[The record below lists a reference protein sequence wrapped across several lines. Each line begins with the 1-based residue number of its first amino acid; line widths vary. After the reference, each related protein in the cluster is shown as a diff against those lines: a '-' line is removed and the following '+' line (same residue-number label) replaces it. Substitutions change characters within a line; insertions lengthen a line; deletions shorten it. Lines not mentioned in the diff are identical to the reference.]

1 MGQNYFIGLLNGGD
15 NKMIDEKKLK
25 EAENRVKQFISEGII
40 KSKGKPEHV
49 DFFIKNADNSI
60 DSAKALF
67 ELSTN
72 PQKQESLGFTS
83 FNGLLWVV
91 NASYYSMFYMAR
103 ALLEN
108 SGIKIKADLSIH
120 AVTFDAVIYYF
131 YLTGK
136 LQKEFLEDF
145 IEAKEDAAE
154 LLGKQKADELM
165 EAYFFEKKKRG
176 VFTYDMGT
184 VLVQSK
190 AKTSLERAQKFRRE
204 LKKIID
210 KSKK

>member
-1 MGQNYFIGLLNGGD
+1 
-15 NKMIDEKKLK
+15 MIDEKKLR
-25 EAENRVKQFISEGII
+25 ETESRVKQLINEGVI
-40 KSKGKPEHV
+40 KSKEKPEHV
-49 DFFIKNADNSI
+49 DFFIKNADDSI

-72 PQKQESLGFTS
+72 SQKQESLGFTS

-108 SGIKIKADLSIH
+108 SGIKIKTELSIH
-120 AVTFDAVIYYF
+120 AVTFDALVSYF

-136 LQKEFLEDF
+136 LQKEFLNDF

-154 LLGKQKADELM
+154 LLGKQKADELI
-165 EAYFFEKKKRG
+165 EEYYFEKRKRG
-176 VFTYDMGT
+176 TFTYNMGEI
-184 VLVQSK
+184 LIKSK

-204 LKKIID
+204 LKKIIM
-210 KSKK
+210 KLKKK

>member
-1 MGQNYFIGLLNGGD
+1 ML
-15 NKMIDEKKLK
+15 DEKKLK
-25 EAENRVKQFISEGII
+25 EAEKRVKQFISEGII
-40 KSKGKPEHV
+40 KSKGKPEYV
-49 DFFIKNADNSI
+49 DFFIKNAGDSI

-67 ELSTN
+67 ELSSN

-83 FNGLLWVV
+83 FDGLLWVV

-103 ALLEN
+103 ALLESN
-108 SGIKIKADLSIH
+108 GIKIKAGLSIH
-120 AVTFDAVIYYF
+120 AVTFDAMIYYF

-165 EAYFFEKKKRG
+165 EDYFFEKRKRAT
-176 VFTYDMGT
+176 FTYDMGT
-184 VLVQSK
+184 LLVESK

-210 KSKK
+210 KSRK

>member
-1 MGQNYFIGLLNGGD
+1 ML
-15 NKMIDEKKLK
+15 DEKKLK
-25 EAENRVKQFISEGII
+25 EAGSRVKQFINDGVI
-40 KSKGKPEHV
+40 KSKERPEYV
-49 DFFIKNADNSI
+49 DFFLKNADDSI

-72 PQKQESLGFTS
+72 TEKQKYLGFTS
-83 FNGLLWVV
+83 LNGLLWVV

-108 SGIKIKADLSIH
+108 GGIKIKADLSIH
-120 AVTFDAVIYYF
+120 AVTFDAMIYYF

-145 IEAKEDAAE
+145 IKAKEDAAE

-165 EAYFFEKKKRG
+165 EDYFFEKKKRG
-176 VFTYDMGT
+176 AFTYEMGAI
-184 VLVQSK
+184 LVESK
-190 AKTSLERAQKFRRE
+190 AKTSLERAQRFRRE
-204 LKKIID
+204 IKNIID
-210 KSKK
+210 KSRK

>member
-1 MGQNYFIGLLNGGD
+1 ML
-15 NKMIDEKKLK
+15 DEKKLK
-25 EAENRVKQFISEGII
+25 EAEKRVKQFMSDGHITAKE
-40 KSKGKPEHV
+40 KPEYV
-49 DFFIKNADNSI
+49 DFFLKNADDSI
-60 DSAKALF
+60 DSAKVLF
-67 ELSTN
+67 EVSTN
-72 PQKQESLGFTS
+72 PEKQESFGFTG

-91 NASYYSMFYMAR
+91 NASYYGMFYIAR

-108 SGIKIKADLSIH
+108 EGIKIKTDLSIH

-165 EAYFFEKKKRG
+165 EDYFFEKKKRG
-176 VFTYDMGT
+176 TFTYDMGT
-184 VLVQSK
+184 VLVESK
-190 AKTSLERAQKFRRE
+190 AKTSLERAQRFRRE

-210 KSKK
+210 KGRK

>member
-1 MGQNYFIGLLNGGD
+1 
-15 NKMIDEKKLK
+15 MIDEKKLK
-25 EAENRVKQFISEGII
+25 EAEHRVKQFISEGTI

-49 DFFIKNADNSI
+49 DFFIKNADDSI

-108 SGIKIKADLSIH
+108 SGIKVKSDLSIH

-154 LLGKQKADELM
+154 ILGKQKADELM
-165 EAYFFEKKKRG
+165 EGYFFEKKKRCI
-176 VFTYDMGT
+176 FTYDMGT

-190 AKTSLERAQKFRRE
+190 AKTSLERAQRFRRE

-210 KSKK
+210 KNRK

>member
-1 MGQNYFIGLLNGGD
+1 ML
-15 NKMIDEKKLK
+15 DEKKLK
-25 EAENRVKQFISEGII
+25 EAENRVKQFISDGAI

-49 DFFIKNADNSI
+49 DFFLKNANDSI

-72 PQKQESLGFTS
+72 PKKQESLGFTS

-108 SGIKIKADLSIH
+108 NGIKIKADLSIH
-120 AVTFDAVIYYF
+120 AVTFDAMIYYF

-145 IEAKEDAAE
+145 IEAKEDSAE

-165 EAYFFEKKKRG
+165 EDYFFEKRKRG
-176 VFTYDMGT
+176 TFTYDMGT
-184 VLVQSK
+184 VLVESK
-190 AKTSLERAQKFRRE
+190 AKTSLERAQKFKRE

>member
-1 MGQNYFIGLLNGGD
+1 MLQ
-15 NKMIDEKKLK
+15 EKKLK
-25 EAENRVKQFISEGII
+25 EAETRIKQFISDGTI
-40 KSKGKPEHV
+40 KTKEKPEQV
-49 DFFIKNADNSI
+49 DFYLKNADDSI

-72 PQKQESLGFTS
+72 QDKQQYLGFTS

-108 SGIKIKADLSIH
+108 GGIKIKTDFSIH
-120 AVTFDAVIYYF
+120 AVTFDSVIYYF

-136 LQKEFLEDF
+136 LQKELLDDF
-145 IEAKEDAAE
+145 IEAKEDAAG

-165 EAYFFEKKKRG
+165 EEYFFEKKKRG
-176 VFTYDMGT
+176 TFTYDMGAI
-184 VLVQSK
+184 LVQSK

-204 LKKIID
+204 LKKIIN
-210 KSKK
+210 KSRK

>member
-1 MGQNYFIGLLNGGD
+1 ML
-15 NKMIDEKKLK
+15 DEKKLK
-25 EAENRVKQFISEGII
+25 EAEKRVKQFISEGII
-40 KSKGKPEHV
+40 KSKGKPEYA
-49 DFFIKNADNSI
+49 DFFIKNADDSI
-60 DSAKALF
+60 DSAKALL

-72 PQKQESLGFTS
+72 PQKQESLGFAS

-103 ALLEN
+103 ALLESN
-108 SGIKIKADLSIH
+108 GIKIKADLSIH
-120 AVTFDAVIYYF
+120 SVTFDAMIYYF
-131 YLTGK
+131 YLTGR

-154 LLGKQKADELM
+154 ILGKQKADELM
-165 EAYFFEKKKRG
+165 EDYFFEKRKRAT
-176 VFTYDMGT
+176 FTYDMGT
-184 VLVQSK
+184 LLVESK

-210 KSKK
+210 KSRK

>member
-1 MGQNYFIGLLNGGD
+1 MLG
-15 NKMIDEKKLK
+15 EKKLK
-25 EAENRVKQFISEGII
+25 EAESRIKQFISEGII
-40 KSKGKPEHV
+40 KSRGNPEHV
-49 DFFIKNADNSI
+49 DFFIKNADDSI

-72 PQKQESLGFTS
+72 SEKQESLGFTT

-108 SGIKIKADLSIH
+108 GGIKIKADLSIH
-120 AVTFDAVIYYF
+120 AVTFDAMIYYF

-165 EAYFFEKKKRG
+165 EDYFFEKKKRG
-176 VFTYDMGT
+176 TFTYDMGT
-184 VLVQSK
+184 VLVESK

-204 LKKIID
+204 LKKIIN
-210 KSKK
+210 KNRK

>member
-1 MGQNYFIGLLNGGD
+1 ML
-15 NKMIDEKKLK
+15 DEKKLK
-25 EAENRVKQFISEGII
+25 EAESKVKQFISEGII
-40 KSKGKPEHV
+40 KSKGKPEHL
-49 DFFIKNADNSI
+49 DFFLQNADNSI

-72 PQKQESLGFTS
+72 PGKQESLGFTS

-103 ALLEN
+103 ALLE
-108 SGIKIKADLSIH
+108 SRGIKINADLSIH

-154 LLGKQKADELM
+154 LLGKQKADELI
-165 EAYFFEKKKRG
+165 EEYFFEKKKRSI
-176 VFTYDMGT
+176 FTYDMGT
-184 VLVQSK
+184 ILVKSK
-190 AKTSLERAQKFRRE
+190 AQTSLERAQKFRRE
-204 LKKIID
+204 IKKIID
-210 KSKK
+210 KNRK